1 MDIIKQ
7 QQKAEREEE
16 ERIKRE
22 QERQYR
28 LEQEKLKQTTTTN
41 ENDEEEEEEKV
52 EGKTTTTE
60 EEYLVYIC
68 QCCNK
73 MFKTTNA
80 FKNHTDV
87 SKGEENLLDICFKLF
102 ILMVNKLTYTHSLI
116 SLFF

>member
-28 LEQEKLKQTTTTN
+28 LEQEKLKQNATN
-41 ENDEEEEEEKV
+41 ENNDEEKEQEEV
-52 EGKTTTTE
+52 IKTTT

-87 SKGEENLLDICFKLF
+87 SKERGERLFSLLLF
-102 ILMVNKLTYTHSLI
+102 LCS
-116 SLFF
+116 S

>member
-7 QQKAEREEE
+7 QQKAEREEA

-28 LEQEKLKQTTTTN
+28 LEQEKLKQNATN
-41 ENDEEEEEEKV
+41 DNNDEEKEV
-52 EGKTTTTE
+52 IKTTT

-87 SKGEENLLDICFKLF
+87 SKERGERLVFFVQRDN
-102 ILMVNKLTYTHSLI
+102 VQKLTTHTQLI
-116 SLFF
+116 STFLQE

>member
-28 LEQEKLKQTTTTN
+28 LEQEEKLKQNTTTN
-41 ENDEEEEEEKV
+41 ENNDEEKEQEEV
-52 EGKTTTTE
+52 IKTTT

-87 SKGEENLLDICFKLF
+87 SKERGRETCFLCCCFFVHREN
-102 ILMVNKLTYTHSLI
+102 VQKLTTHTLSH
-116 SLFF
+116 

>member
-7 QQKAEREEE
+7 QQKAEREEA

-28 LEQEKLKQTTTTN
+28 LEQEKLKQNATN
-41 ENDEEEEEEKV
+41 ENNDEEKDEEEV
-52 EGKTTTTE
+52 IKTTT

-87 SKGEENLLDICFKLF
+87 SKERGERLVFFVQRDN
-102 ILMVNKLTYTHSLI
+102 VQKLTTHTQLI
-116 SLFF
+116 STFLQE

>member
-28 LEQEKLKQTTTTN
+28 LEQEEKLKQNTTTN
-41 ENDEEEEEEKV
+41 ENNDEEKEQEEV
-52 EGKTTTTE
+52 IKTTT

-87 SKGEENLLDICFKLF
+87 SKERGRETFFFVVVSLF
-102 ILMVNKLTYTHSLI
+102 HDNVQKLTHTHTH
-116 SLFF
+116 